1 MTPAGSLTETFT
13 TTFFVPTVGIVTCSD
28 LPTLVD
34 TAVVAFF
41 AVTFVR
47 FLVEVVVTK

>member
-1 MTPAGSLTETFT
+1 MAPAGSLTETFT
-13 TTFFVPTVGIVTCSD
+13 TTLFVPTVGIVTCSD

-41 AVTFVR
+41 AITLVK
-47 FLVEVVVTK
+47 FLVEVVVAK